1 MPKEL
6 TGLEVVRVAAVGKA
20 ANKRRWLLLKSD
32 DAAEE
37 DLPADLEDELAVD
50 EDAGDTEAG
59 EETPM
64 QDESNDTLEEGGTE
78 EVDEE
83 LIKAMDAQKAELEDA
98 QKAELEAVKKAAAEK
113 DARLAQLE
121 ALVQKQAKDAR
132 EGELAAF
139 CKAAGLDFEAVYKAE
154 QTDPDGAKLFE
165 AAIDKL
171 VKQVDAFVGQ
181 EKGTARTDDG
191 ADGAAK
197 ADQEAKRRV
206 EKGEAANYRD
216 ALFAVLTEHPE
227 WEAKPKK

>member
-37 DLPADLEDELAVD
+37 DLPADLEDELTVD

-83 LIKAMDAQKAELEDA
+83 LIKAMDAQKV
-98 QKAELEAVKKAAAEK
+98 ELEAVKKAAAEK